1 MSFTPETLL
10 RHWQTLRLIPR
21 YPRKATAG
29 EICDALAEAG
39 FSVGKR
45 TIERDLQALSLNFPL
60 QLDDREKP
68 YGWSWAQ
75 DAAAFDVPGVGT
87 NEALAFLMARTYLG
101 SVIPTSV
108 QHQLTPYFRM
118 AEQRLDSLVGHSS
131 LAAWLKKVKVIEPTL
146 PLMPPAIPDGVE
158 PVIHEALL
166 LDRQCQ
172 ISYLRKDAAAPDEY
186 LVNPLGLVQR
196 GKLVY
201 LVCTIKT
208 YQDLRILALHRIQ
221 TAEMLDSPIHRVK
234 GFDLDAYLASGAF
247 GWGEGKHIKLTAL
260 FTAEAAA
267 HLYETPLS
275 DDQRIAPQPG
285 GRLQVKATIA
295 DGKQLLWWLLGFG
308 SAVEVV
314 APKALRD
321 AVANQVMAA
330 AAHYRDIV
338 AS

>member
-21 YPRKATAG
+21 HPRKVTAG
-29 EICDALAEAG
+29 DICEALAEAG

-45 TIERDLQALSLNFPL
+45 TVERDLQALSRLFPL
-60 QLDDREKP
+60 ALDDREKP
-68 YGWSWAQ
+68 YGWCWAQ
-75 DAAAFDVPGVGT
+75 DAVAFDVPGVGT

-108 QHQLTPYFRM
+108 QNQLAPYFRM
-118 AEQRLDSLVGHSS
+118 AEQRLDTLAGHSA
-131 LAAWLKKVKVIEPTL
+131 LASWLKKVKVIEPTL
-146 PLMPPAIPDGVE
+146 PLIAPVIPDAVE
-158 PVIHEALL
+158 PIIHEALL

-172 ISYLRKDAAAPDEY
+172 ISYLRKDASDPDQY

-196 GKLVY
+196 GKVVY

-221 TAEMLDSPIHRVK
+221 AAELLDSKALCPE
-234 GFDLDAYLASGAF
+234 GFDLNAYLATGAF
-247 GWGEGKHIKLTAL
+247 GWGDGKPLKLTAL
-260 FTAEAAA
+260 FAPEAAS

-275 DDQRIAPQPG
+275 VDQRLSVQAD
-285 GRLQVKATIA
+285 GRVQVKATVA

-308 SAVEVV
+308 AAVEVV
-314 APKALRD
+314 SPKALRGE
-321 AVANQVMAA
+321 VARQVLAA
-330 AAHYRDIV
+330 SEKYK
-338 AS
+338 